1 MPKTILADAPVRADL
16 AGGTL
21 DLWPLGLFHEGSVTV
36 AVAVSLRVQA
46 QVRAAAAKRAR
57 VRAVDLEAG
66 RSVSLTTT
74 RVTQD
79 KLELL
84 ERLVRQLAPRGGVDL
99 ATRSPVRA
107 GSGLGTSSALGV
119 AVAAALMRFTGAVAR
134 VDKVVPLVR
143 DIEAQILGIP
153 TGTQDHEA
161 AWRGGIVIVEHRPGG
176 GAVRRVSGPL
186 LRALG
191 SRLVLV
197 DSVQARSS
205 GPSNWDMYRRRIEAD
220 RAAVKALE
228 QVARA
233 GREAAEAILA
243 GDWRA
248 LGRAMNADLQARRGW
263 SSLVV
268 TPAFERIFAAAHT
281 AGAMGAKVCG
291 AGGGG
296 FGVVLAAPERRARVV
311 EAIEKA
317 GGVVSE
323 AGPTA
328 RGLRLQQRG

>member
-1 MPKTILADAPVRADL
+1 MPKTLLADAPVRADL

-21 DLWPLGLFHEGSVTV
+21 DLWPLGLFHEASVTV
-36 AVAVSLRVQA
+36 AVAISLRVQA
-46 QVRAAAAKRAR
+46 RVSTAAANTAR
-57 VRAVDLEAG
+57 VRALDLGAG
-66 RSVSLTTT
+66 R
-74 RVTQD
+74 RVKLGATHAAKD

-84 ERLVRQLAPRGGVDL
+84 ERLVRELTPHGGVDL

-119 AVAAALMRFTGAVAR
+119 TVAAALTRFNGASPR
-134 VDKVVPLVR
+134 VDRIVPLVR

-176 GAVRRVSGPL
+176 GAVRRVAGPA

-191 SRLVLV
+191 SRLLLV

-220 RAAVKALE
+220 AGAVKALE
-228 QVARA
+228 QVSRA
-233 GREAAEAILA
+233 GRKAAEALLA
-243 GDWRA
+243 ADWRA
-248 LGRAMNADLQARRGW
+248 LGKAMTADLEARRGW
-263 SSLVV
+263 SSLVM
-268 TPAFERIFAAAHT
+268 TPSFERIFSAAHG
-281 AGAMGAKVCG
+281 AGALGAKVCG

-296 FGVVLAAPERRARVV
+296 FGVVLVAPDRRARVV
-311 EAIEKA
+311 EAITA
-317 GGVVSE
+317 AGVVSE

-328 RGLRLQQRG
+328 RGLRVQRTS